1 MKFGKRLKK
10 SIKNEFD
17 SEPACIEKNL
27 EAKIKSYSGKIN
39 TNFQNN
45 KTARE
50 GSHFICL
57 RIILIDSIS
66 TTSKNYHPE
75 MFLIERKYV
84 AKEKKDS

>member
-1 MKFGKRLKK
+1 MGKVKN

-50 GSHFICL
+50 GSQFICL